1 MTPSRIPHPFVLL
14 VGCVFLGALL
24 TWVVPAGQYDRHE
37 DSATGRSAV
46 VPGSYHTVEPSPVG
60 PFTAL
65 VAIPRGMTD
74 AGSVIFLV
82 FLVGGAFSVVD
93 ATGAFR
99 QGVFWIVRRLR
110 SRTVLVIPIT
120 CIAFAVGGAVEGMWE
135 EIVALVPVLLM
146 LTRMLGFDA
155 VTAVAMSLGAAGV
168 GSTFSPLNPF
178 SVGIAQRVAQVPL
191 LSGFGFRMAVLLPAL
206 AIWIWGTMR
215 HAARTRTEPVHEPID
230 AGESL
235 DVRRG
240 TILLMIVATLAFYVF
255 GVLRFDWG
263 FDEMSALFFVMGIVA
278 GLLGGLGVGRT
289 AEAFVDGFRSMAY
302 AAALIGVARAIFV
315 VLDDGRIVD
324 TIIHS
329 MVTPLIGLPATAFAL
344 GMTVVQ
350 TIITIPV
357 PSSSGRAVL
366 TMPILA
372 PASDLLGVSR
382 QVTVLAYQYGAGVL
396 GQIVPTD
403 GALMAILALA
413 GVRFEAWLRF
423 AVPICVVLFALGLL
437 AVAAAVAL
445 GVQ

>member
-1 MTPSRIPHPFVLL
+1 MAPSSIPHPFVLL
-14 VGCVFLGALL
+14 VGCVFLGARL
-24 TWVVPAGQYDRHE
+24 TWIVPAGQSDRHE
-37 DSATGRSAV
+37 DPATGRSAV
-46 VPGSYHTVEPSPVG
+46 VPGSYHPVEASPVG
-60 PFTAL
+60 PFKAL

-93 ATGAFR
+93 GTGAFR
-99 QGVFWIVRRLR
+99 QGVFWIVHALR
-110 SRTVLVIPIT
+110 NRTVLVIPIT
-120 CIAFAVGGAVEGMWE
+120 CVAFAIGGAVEGMWE

-191 LSGFGFRMAVLLPAL
+191 LSGLGFRMAVLLPAL

-215 HAARTRTEPVHEPID
+215 HASRTRTAPVHEAID
-230 AGESL
+230 SADML
-235 DVRRG
+235 DTRRG
-240 TILLMIVATLAFYVF
+240 AILLMIVGTLAFYVF

-278 GLLGGLGVGRT
+278 GLLGGLGIAGT
-289 AEAFVDGFRSMAY
+289 AEAFVNGFRSMAY
-302 AAALIGVARAIFV
+302 AAVLIGVARAIFV

-324 TIIHS
+324 TIIHA

-423 AVPICVVLFALGLL
+423 AVPLCGVLFALGLL

-445 GVQ
+445 GIQ